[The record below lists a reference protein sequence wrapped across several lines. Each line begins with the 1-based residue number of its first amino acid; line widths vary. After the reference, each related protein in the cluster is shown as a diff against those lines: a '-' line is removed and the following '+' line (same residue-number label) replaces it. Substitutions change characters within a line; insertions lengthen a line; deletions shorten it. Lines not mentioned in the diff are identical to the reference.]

1 MLKDNNDRMIVVVY
15 IVSLIMLLGIWVYS
29 VYKDTFNESV
39 SPSVEESVVSTVKK
53 DITEGVIFD
62 KYDYVSYSYNHY
74 YEVYMIGFKGN
85 NESGEA
91 CERYVKVTSVTYQS
105 LNIGDK
111 FDMHEHERK

>member
-1 MLKDNNDRMIVVVY
+1 MGSN
-15 IVSLIMLLGIWVYS
+15 GE
-29 VYKDTFNESV
+29 T
-39 SPSVEESVVSTVKK
+39 
-53 DITEGVIFD
+53 
-62 KYDYVSYSYNHY
+62 
-74 YEVYMIGFKGN
+74 GN